1 MSEELKNTDIGE
13 TSSGKASKNTLKKV
27 LKVLAWI
34 AGVWLAILVTLQV
47 ALSPSVLTKVVNRFA
62 AEYVDGDLSFGKVR
76 LAMFRH
82 FPNIGISMD
91 DCSLT
96 YPAERFDSL
105 ETAGAQGLL
114 LYKGCG
120 RADL

>member
-13 TSSGKASKNTLKKV
+13 TSSGKTSKNTLKKV

-62 AEYVDGDLSFGKVR
+62 AEYVGS
-76 LAMFRH
+76 ASTM
-82 FPNIGISMD
+82 PCN
-91 DCSLT
+91 SLT
-96 YPAERFDSL
+96 AIIDDIAKIPPIAI
-105 ETAGAQGLL
+105 
-114 LYKGCG
+114 
-120 RADL
+120 

>member
-34 AGVWLAILVTLQV
+34 AGVWFAILVILQV

-62 AEYVDGDLSFGKVR
+62 AEYLDVELTILVSESSYSERSGLR
-76 LAMFRH
+76 
-82 FPNIGISMD
+82 
-91 DCSLT
+91 CSVT
-96 YPAERFDSL
+96 SP
-105 ETAGAQGLL
+105 T
-114 LYKGCG
+114 
-120 RADL
+120 